1 MIAISLEALRGRCR
15 RMRLT
20 IAFALL
26 WPALAAAQPP
36 ASGDP
41 FARGAW
47 SLDLSGHAAIEAWNY
62 NISHEDMFG
71 GYTGLT
77 YGVGKG
83 VVLKIG
89 SSLYYVDQRGVDGYL
104 FAGTGGVMFRIY
116 RRPRWSLFV
125 EGEVG
130 ISESD
135 TIVPPRGTRFN
146 YLALG
151 TAGVAIRLKPA
162 LHLLASMRLIHV
174 SNGGIAGRDRNPDI
188 EAVGPQIGLLV
199 GF

>member
-15 RMRLT
+15 RMRFT
-20 IAFALL
+20 ITFALL
-26 WPALAAAQPP
+26 WPALAAAQPR
-36 ASGDP
+36 AADDP
-41 FARGAW
+41 FARRAW
-47 SLDLSGHAAIEAWNY
+47 SLDLSGHVAIETWNY
-62 NISHEDMFG
+62 NISHEDLFG

-89 SSLYYVDQRGVDGYL
+89 TSLYYVDQRGVDGYL
-104 FAGTGGVMFRIY
+104 FGVTGGVMFRIY

-135 TIVPPRGTRFN
+135 TLVPPRGTRFN

-151 TAGVAIRLKPA
+151 TVGAAVRVRPA
-162 LHLLASMRLIHV
+162 LHLVTSMRLIHL
-174 SNGGIAGRDRNPDI
+174 SNSGIAGRHRNPDI
-188 EAVGPQIGLLV
+188 EAVGPQIGLLI